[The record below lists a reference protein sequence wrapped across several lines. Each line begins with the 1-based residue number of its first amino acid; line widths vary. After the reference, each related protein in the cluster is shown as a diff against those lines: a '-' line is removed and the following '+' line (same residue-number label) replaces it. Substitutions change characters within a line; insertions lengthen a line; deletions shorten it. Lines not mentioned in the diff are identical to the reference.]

1 MTYVTPRVLVRP
13 IYYNTIT
20 QTRCLK
26 QETLISH
33 SSGDG
38 VDNGLILLKSQ
49 VPPKHIFPYTCPAN
63 MPSVQT
69 MASLNLT
76 YFCDTFESPIQ
87 DDT

>member
-38 VDNGLILLKSQ
+38 EVHDQGAGRFGPGESSLPDMQ
-49 VPPKHIFPYTCPAN
+49 MVTFAGIFT
-63 MPSVQT
+63 
-69 MASLNLT
+69 
-76 YFCDTFESPIQ
+76 
-87 DDT
+87 

>member
-26 QETLISH
+26 QETVISH

-38 VDNGLILLKSQ
+38 EVHDQGAGRFGPGESSLPDMQ
-49 VPPKHIFPYTCPAN
+49 MVTFAGIFT
-63 MPSVQT
+63 
-69 MASLNLT
+69 
-76 YFCDTFESPIQ
+76 
-87 DDT
+87 